1 MPQRSLQIRGKC
13 LELPVFMPDGTYGY
27 VRSLTSSDLKEVG
40 LPILMMNA
48 FHLMQKPGS
57 SLISRLGGLHK
68 MAAWDGFLM
77 TDSGGFQAYSLI
89 RQNAKYGSLTE
100 KGIVFF
106 PESSNRKLLLTPEK
120 SIQLQMGY
128 GSDIL
133 VCLDDCTH
141 VNASRAEQEA
151 SVSRTLAW
159 AARAKASYLAQLKSR
174 KWTDDDRPLLFAVIQ
189 GGGELDL
196 RRRCAEGLLEIGFD
210 GFGFGGWPLDEESN
224 LLTDILEYTRS
235 LIPREFPIH
244 ALGIGHP
251 AGIVTSYLLGYEM
264 FDCALPTRDARH
276 GRLYTWS
283 KDHPDLDK
291 DAKWLKFRY
300 INTEV
305 NFQDAGPISPDC
317 DCECCQQYSMAYLFH
332 LYRMRDSSYL
342 RLATKHNLRFMT
354 RLIERLKELNVRN

>member
-1 MPQRSLQIRGKC
+1 LSSPRSLHVRGQS
-13 LELPVFMPDGTYGY
+13 LELPVFMPDATYGY
-27 VRSLTSSDLKEVG
+27 VRSLISSDLREVG

-57 SLISRLGGLHK
+57 SLISTLGGLHK
-68 MAAWDGFLM
+68 MAAWPGLIM

-89 RQNAKYGSLTE
+89 RQNAKFGNLTE
-100 KGIVFF
+100 KGIVFY
-106 PESSNRKLLLTPEK
+106 PEGSSRKLLLTPEK

-133 VCLDDCTH
+133 ICLDDCTN
-141 VNASRAEQEA
+141 VTASRVEQVA
-151 SVSRTLAW
+151 SVNRTLAW
-159 AARAKASYLAQLKSR
+159 ATRAKESYQAQLKSR
-174 KWTDDDRPLLFAVIQ
+174 KLSDEERPLLFAVIQ
-189 GGGELDL
+189 GGAELDL

-210 GFGFGGWPLDEESN
+210 GFGFGGWPLDEDSN
-224 LLTDILEYTRS
+224 LITDILEFTRS

-251 AGIVTSYLLGYEM
+251 VGIVTSFRLGYEM

-283 KDHPDLDK
+283 EAHPTLTEDGS
-291 DAKWLKFRY
+291 WLKFRY
-300 INTEV
+300 TNTEE
-305 NFQDAGPISPDC
+305 NFHDAGPISPDC
-317 DCECCQQYSMAYLFH
+317 DCECCRDYSMGYLFH
-332 LYRMRDSSYL
+332 LYRMRDTAYM

-354 RLIERLKELNVRN
+354 RLIERLKDPNA

>member
-1 MPQRSLQIRGKC
+1 MSAWQ
-13 LELPVFMPDGTYGY
+13 
-27 VRSLTSSDLKEVG
+27 G
-40 LPILMMNA
+40 LI
-48 FHLMQKPGS
+48 
-57 SLISRLGGLHK
+57 
-68 MAAWDGFLM
+68 M

-89 RQNAKYGSLTE
+89 RQNAKFGSLTD

-106 PESSNRKLLLTPEK
+106 PEGSSRKLLLTPEK

-151 SVSRTLAW
+151 SVTRTLAW
-159 AARAKASYLAQLKSR
+159 AVRAKTAYLAQLNSR
-174 KWTDDDRPLLFAVIQ
+174 KWSDEDRPLLFGVIQ

-196 RRRCAEGLLEIGFD
+196 RRRCAEGLLDIGFD
-210 GFGFGGWPLDEESN
+210 GFGFGGWPLDDESN

-251 AGIVTSYLLGYEM
+251 VGIVASQKLGYEM

-283 KDHPDLDK
+283 EPHPTLTQDG
-291 DAKWLKFRY
+291 KWLKFRY
-300 INTEV
+300 INTES
-305 NFQDAGPISPDC
+305 NFRDPGPISVDC
-317 DCECCQQYSMAYLFH
+317 DCETCQEYSMSYLFH
-332 LYRMRDSSYL
+332 LYRMRDASYT

-354 RLIERLKELNVRN
+354 RLIERLKDLLG

>member
-1 MPQRSLQIRGKC
+1 MSSTRSLLVRGQS
-13 LELPVFMPDGTYGY
+13 LALPVFMPDATYGY
-27 VRSLTSSDLKEVG
+27 VRSLTADDLREVG

-57 SLISRLGGLHK
+57 SLISTLGGLHK
-68 MAAWDGFLM
+68 MAAWRGLIM

-89 RQNAKYGSLTE
+89 RQNTKFGSLTE
-100 KGIVFF
+100 KGIVFY
-106 PESSNRKLLLTPEK
+106 PEGSSRKLLLTPEK
-120 SIQLQMGY
+120 SIQLQMSY
-128 GSDIL
+128 GSDVL

-141 VNASRAEQEA
+141 ITANRAEQEA

-159 AARAKASYLAQLKSR
+159 AARAKKSYLAQLESR
-174 KWTDDDRPLLFAVIQ
+174 KWSDEERPLLFAVIQ
-189 GGGELDL
+189 GGAELDL

-210 GFGFGGWPLDEESN
+210 GFGFGGWPLDEDSN
-224 LLTDILEYTRS
+224 LITDILEYTRS

-251 AGIVTSYLLGYEM
+251 VGIVTSFRLGYEM

-283 KDHPDLDK
+283 EANPTLTPEGN
-291 DAKWLKFRY
+291 WLKFRY
-300 INTEV
+300 INSEE
-305 NFQDAGPISPDC
+305 NFRDSGPISPDC
-317 DCECCQQYSMAYLFH
+317 DCECCRDYSMGYLFH
-332 LYRMRDSSYL
+332 LYRMRDPSYM

-354 RLIERLKELNVRN
+354 RLIERLTQANA

>member
-1 MPQRSLQIRGKC
+1 MSNTSSLQVRGQS
-13 LELPVFMPDGTYGY
+13 LEFPVFMPDATYGY
-27 VRSLTSSDLKEVG
+27 VRSLTSSDLREVM

-57 SLISRLGGLHK
+57 SLISTLGGLHE
-68 MAAWDGFLM
+68 MAAWDRLIM

-89 RQNAKYGSLTE
+89 RQNAKFGTLTD
-100 KGIVFF
+100 KGIVFY
-106 PESSNRKLLLTPEK
+106 PEGSSRKLLLTPEK
-120 SIQLQMGY
+120 SVQLQMSY

-159 AARAKASYLAQLKSR
+159 AARAKASYLSQLKSR
-174 KWTDDDRPLLFAVIQ
+174 KWSNQERPLLFAVIQ

-196 RRRCAEGLLEIGFD
+196 RQRCAEGLLEIGFD
-210 GFGFGGWPLDEESN
+210 GFGFGGWPLDEDSN
-224 LLTDILEYTRS
+224 LLTDILEFTRS
-235 LIPREFPIH
+235 LIPRQFPVH
-244 ALGIGHP
+244 ALGVGHP
-251 AGIVTSYLLGYEM
+251 AGIVKSYHLGYEM

-283 KDHPDLDK
+283 ETRPSLTTDGR
-291 DAKWLKFRY
+291 WLKFRY
-300 INTEV
+300 INTEE
-305 NFQDAGPISPDC
+305 NFRDAGPISPDC
-317 DCECCQQYSMAYLFH
+317 DCECCREYSMGYLFH
-332 LYRMRDSSYL
+332 LYRMRDASYL

-354 RLIERLKELNVRN
+354 RLIERLKIPNA

>member
-1 MPQRSLQIRGKC
+1 LSPIRSLHIRGKT
-13 LELPVFMPDGTYGY
+13 LELPVFMPDATYGY
-27 VRSLTSSDLKEVG
+27 VRSLSSADLREVS

-57 SLISRLGGLHK
+57 TVINTLGGLHR
-68 MAAWDGFLM
+68 MAAWSGLIM

-89 RQNAKYGSLTE
+89 RQNAKFGSLGD
-100 KGIVFF
+100 KGIIFY
-106 PESSNRKLLLTPEK
+106 PEASSRKLLLTPEK
-120 SIQLQMGY
+120 SIQLQMSY

-151 SVSRTLAW
+151 SVTRTLAW
-159 AARAKASYLAQLKSR
+159 AARAKSSYLAQLRSR
-174 KWTDDDRPLLFAVIQ
+174 KWSEEERPLIFAVIQ

-210 GFGFGGWPLDEESN
+210 GFGFGGWPLDEDSR

-251 AGIVTSYLLGYEM
+251 AGIAASYRLGYEM

-276 GRLYTWS
+276 GRLFTWS
-283 KDHPDLDK
+283 KSDPILSADGD
-291 DAKWLKFRY
+291 WLKFRY
-300 INTEV
+300 INSEE
-305 NFQDAGPISPDC
+305 NFRDTGPISPDC
-317 DCECCQQYSMAYLFH
+317 DCECCRDYAMAYLFH
-332 LYRMRDSSYL
+332 LYRMRDPGYM

-354 RLIERLKELNVRN
+354 RLIERLRAQNA

>member
-1 MPQRSLQIRGKC
+1 VRGQSLA
-13 LELPVFMPDGTYGY
+13 LPVFMPDATYGY
-27 VRSLTSSDLKEVG
+27 VRSLTADDLREVG

-57 SLISRLGGLHK
+57 SLISTLGGLHK
-68 MAAWDGFLM
+68 MADWRGLIM

-89 RQNAKYGSLTE
+89 RQNAKFGSLTE
-100 KGIVFF
+100 KGIVFY
-106 PESSNRKLLLTPEK
+106 PEGSSRKLLLTPEK
-120 SIQLQMGY
+120 SIQLQMSY

-141 VNASRAEQEA
+141 ITASRAEQEA

-159 AARAKASYLAQLKSR
+159 AARAKKSYLAQLESR
-174 KWTDDDRPLLFAVIQ
+174 KWSDQERPLLLAVIQ
-189 GGGELDL
+189 GGAELDL
-196 RRRCAEGLLEIGFD
+196 RRHCAEGLLEIGFD
-210 GFGFGGWPLDEESN
+210 GFGFGGWPLDENSN
-224 LLTDILEYTRS
+224 LITDILEYTRS

-251 AGIVTSYLLGYEM
+251 VGIVTSFRLGYEM

-283 KDHPDLDK
+283 EANPTLTPDG
-291 DAKWLKFRY
+291 KWLKFRY
-300 INTEV
+300 INTEE
-305 NFQDAGPISPDC
+305 NFRDSGPISPDC
-317 DCECCQQYSMAYLFH
+317 DCECCRNYSMGYLFH
-332 LYRMRDSSYL
+332 LYRMRDPSYM

-354 RLIERLKELNVRN
+354 RLIERLKQANA